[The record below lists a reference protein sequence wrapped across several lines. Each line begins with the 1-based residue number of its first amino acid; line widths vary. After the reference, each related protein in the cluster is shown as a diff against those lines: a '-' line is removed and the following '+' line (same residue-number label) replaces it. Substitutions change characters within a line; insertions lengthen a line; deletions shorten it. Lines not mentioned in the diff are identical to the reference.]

1 MIVEVVVNRSQEG
14 RGRMKRQGETRMLL
28 FVMTGMAFLFVAAVV
43 PLSGFSSF
51 LAAQAIA
58 IVLGG
63 ITVISLFRRY
73 RGLDLVSAASIF
85 FLYILMVTLFSP
97 GVVNALAAYLTK

>member
-1 MIVEVVVNRSQEG
+1 
-14 RGRMKRQGETRMLL
+14 MKRQGETRTLLIVMAVMALL
-28 FVMTGMAFLFVAAVV
+28 FVAVV
-43 PLSGFSSF
+43 VILSGFSLF
-51 LAAQAIA
+51 LTAQIVAV
-58 IVLGG
+58 VLGG
-63 ITVISLFRRY
+63 VTLVSLFRRY